1 MTARAD
7 TRTVHVTPFICA
19 EPRLAERRSS
29 PERRLV
35 PRGGRREADY
45 EGRPVVLVVDDH
57 VDSRDLMAAVLQEV
71 GVAIAEAGTGAGA
84 LERVAIEPRPSLI
97 VIDLSLPDRHGT
109 EVVKAF
115 KADPLVRH
123 IPVVAL
129 TASVMASDKEAAA
142 AAGCAAFLEKPV
154 LPDTVVALVKSL
166 LAQAWDESSVP
177 GSQFPVPGKNLSDEL
192 ESGS

>member
-1 MTARAD
+1 
-7 TRTVHVTPFICA
+7 
-19 EPRLAERRSS
+19 LAERRVS

-35 PRGGRREADY
+35 LRGGRREADY

-71 GVAIAEAGTGAGA
+71 GVAIAEAGTAAGA
-84 LERVAIEPRPSLI
+84 LERVAMEPRPALI
-97 VIDLSLPDRHGT
+97 MIDLSLPDRHGT

-129 TASVMASDKEAAA
+129 SASVMASDKDAAA
-142 AAGCAAFLEKPV
+142 EAGCAAFLEKPV
-154 LPDTVVALVKSL
+154 LPDTVVALVKKL
-166 LAQAWDESSVP
+166 LAETYEAPSVP
-177 GSQFPVPGKNLSDEL
+177 GSQFPVADKKLSDEL
-192 ESGS
+192 EAGN